1 MCFNSA
7 TLLDTKVVFDFDQE
21 LAKLFFQ
28 ETRPN
33 QQKVKNKDNN
43 KHSYEETCPDCQK
56 LKDKCKDN
64 WTTSSTRILETPI
77 LRLTIDKTIS
87 TWLFNKVT

>member
-21 LAKLFFQ
+21 KLTGKVFFQ
-28 ETRPN
+28 ETRPK

-43 KHSYEETCPDCQK
+43 KAQ
-56 LKDKCKDN
+56 L
-64 WTTSSTRILETPI
+64 
-77 LRLTIDKTIS
+77 
-87 TWLFNKVT
+87 

>member
-21 LAKLFFQ
+21 
-28 ETRPN
+28 TGPN
-33 QQKVKNKDNN
+33 QQKIRNKDNN

-64 WTTSSTRILETPI
+64 WTTSSTKILETPI

-87 TWLFNKVT
+87 T

>member
-21 LAKLFFQ
+21 KLTGKAFFFQ

-43 KHSYEETCPDCQK
+43 KAQ
-56 LKDKCKDN
+56 L
-64 WTTSSTRILETPI
+64 
-77 LRLTIDKTIS
+77 
-87 TWLFNKVT
+87 